1 MNSRDWGIGTRQSQE
16 RGASRH
22 ARPACPHSPFS
33 TPHSRSFARRRANGF
48 TLIELMAVI
57 VLLAL
62 AMTAVT
68 FSFSKSLQSA
78 KIRGASRDLVA
89 ALRYTRG
96 QAIVKGKQEVLLLN
110 LDDNS
115 YNAPGKNSIKLPK
128 GMGLR
133 LTTAESE
140 LTGGNSGGIRFFPD
154 GSSTGGHISVF
165 QGQREWRVNVAW
177 LTGDIALDEAP
188 EQ

>member
-1 MNSRDWGIGTRQSQE
+1 MSSQ
-16 RGASRH
+16 RTKQR
-22 ARPACPHSPFS
+22 SPNVGVL
-33 TPHSRSFARRRANGF
+33 RSPLTAGRSLRVRGF

-57 VLLAL
+57 VLLAIAL
-62 AMTAVT
+62 TAVT

-96 QAIVKGKQEVLLLN
+96 QAIVKGKPAVLLLD
-110 LDDNS
+110 LDENS
-115 YNAPGKNSIKLPK
+115 YSAPGKGSVKLPK
-128 GMGLR
+128 GMNLR
-133 LTTAESE
+133 LTTAETE
-140 LTGGNSGGIRFFPD
+140 VVGGNTGGIRFFPD

-177 LTGDIALDEAP
+177 LTGEIALDEAP
-188 EQ
+188 EAN

>member
-1 MNSRDWGIGTRQSQE
+1 MKSRDSEFGIRDSVEQNALPLPCSSQSRIPNPE
-16 RGASRH
+16 SR
-22 ARPACPHSPFS
+22 PFA
-33 TPHSRSFARRRANGF
+33 FRAKGF

-115 YNAPGKNSIKLPK
+115 YSAPGKSSVKLPK

-133 LTTAESE
+133 LTTAETE

>member
-1 MNSRDWGIGTRQSQE
+1 MRSRDSGFGIRDSAEQTARLIPCFSQSRIPNLQ
-16 RGASRH
+16 SR
-22 ARPACPHSPFS
+22 P
-33 TPHSRSFARRRANGF
+33 FARRRANGF

-57 VLLAL
+57 TLLAIAL
-62 AMTAVT
+62 TAVT

-96 QAIVKGKQEVLLLN
+96 QAIVKGEQEVLVLN

-115 YNAPGKNSIKLPK
+115 YTAPGKGAVKLPK
-128 GMGLR
+128 DMALR

-140 LTGGNSGGIRFFPD
+140 QTGANAGGIRFFAD
-154 GSSTGGHISVF
+154 GSSTGGHISVL
-165 QGQREWRVNVAW
+165 QGQREWRINVAW
-177 LTGDIALDEAP
+177 LTGDISLDEKP
-188 EQ
+188 E